1 MLRIPE
7 AGRIENRLVDGSAN
21 PYLAFAATLAA
32 GLDGIDRQLDPG
44 EPNTDNLY
52 ELTLEEV
59 HARGID
65 VMPHTLAQAV
75 QNLLDSPVM
84 RDALGSGYVD
94 YFVETKMGEYMDYKR
109 FVSAWEI
116 ERYVTLY

>member
-1 MLRIPE
+1 
-7 AGRIENRLVDGSAN
+7 
-21 PYLAFAATLAA
+21 
-32 GLDGIDRQLDPG
+32 
-44 EPNTDNLY
+44 
-52 ELTLEEV
+52 
-59 HARGID
+59 
-65 VMPHTLAQAV
+65 MPHTLAQAV
-75 QNLLDSPVM
+75 QNLLDSSVM